1 MNLINARKIR
11 GFGLALGL
19 SAGTLGFAM
28 AVAASADESLDVTYD
43 VVVSGLQAAQIKFDM
58 DLTATG
64 YRSKASVETQGIVS
78 VFSDSQTVVG
88 AAGEI
93 INGKAVPSSFSTRTE
108 KSGKQK
114 DFKIRWSD
122 TGVPEPHEP
131 PVKNP
136 QTQAEI
142 LEALTAGVID
152 PLTAVLRVRGDA
164 PCEGKQRIYS
174 GRDVFD
180 VAFKLEREVTFND
193 KSDGVYRGPA
203 YQCRMVYT
211 PVAGRDANK
220 ARKNKT
226 EPWAVTV
233 WFAPVDS
240 PSLGSQMLLPVAAA
254 GKLDGRKFRAFAS
267 RASVSGQALNQLSSI
282 STN

>member
-1 MNLINARKIR
+1 MNWMNAKTTR

-19 SAGTLGFAM
+19 AAGAFAFP
-28 AVAASADESLDVTYD
+28 VAASADEALDFTYD
-43 VVVSGLQAAQIKFDM
+43 VMVSGLQAAKIKFDM
-58 DLTATG
+58 DLTPTG

-78 VFSDSQTVVG
+78 FFSDSQTFVG
-88 AAGEI
+88 TSGEI
-93 INGKAVPSSFSTRTE
+93 VNGKAVPASFSTRTE

-114 DFKIRWSD
+114 DFKVRWTES
-122 TGVPEPHEP
+122 GQPEPHQP

-136 QTQAEI
+136 QMQAEI
-142 LEALTAGVID
+142 LDALALAAGVID
-152 PLTAVLRVRGDA
+152 PITAVLSVRGDA
-164 PCEGKQRIYS
+164 PCEGTQRIYS

-180 VAFKLEREVTFND
+180 LSFTLEREVTFND
-193 KSDGVYRGPA
+193 KSDGVYRGSA
-203 YQCRMVYT
+203 YQCRMLYT
-211 PVAGRDANK
+211 PIAGRDATK
-220 ARKNKT
+220 ARKKKI

-240 PSLGSQMLLPVAAA
+240 QSLGGQVLLPVAAA